1 VFGIAARG
9 LLSDAVAVDRAGSL
23 AADIEGESMTRTF
36 KILMTTCLGA
46 LVFTG
51 VACQDVQTKNALTA
65 CKTELGNEQKKVI
78 DQQAAIDA
86 MKTQLVQAGA
96 KIDELS
102 KAVEA
107 AKAAVAPEK
116 PAEEKGKPAT
126 GKAADGKATDGKAT
140 AATKDADKAAK
151 PAKK

>member
-1 VFGIAARG
+1 
-9 LLSDAVAVDRAGSL
+9 
-23 AADIEGESMTRTF
+23 MTRTF
-36 KILMTTCLGA
+36 KILTTMCLGA

-51 VACQDVQTKNALTA
+51 VACQDIQTKNALTA
-65 CKTELGNEQKKVI
+65 CKTELGNEQKKVL

-116 PAEEKGKPAT
+116 PVEEKGKPAT
-126 GKAADGKATDGKAT
+126 GKAPDGKPAT
-140 AATKDADKAAK
+140 AKPADATKDADKAAK